1 MKGIEKIRT
10 ENIPVGLRVSRLF
23 FVLTDLTNV
32 DPMYQYSL
40 DFFKYIFEETLL
52 SADKAG
58 IEKGQ
63 KSAKRIYWVDEFT
76 KRLYNNVSRSLFQRH
91 TLLFSFLM
99 CLKIMDELLL
109 ETPQGGLNLAELRF
123 LMAGA
128 TQVDMTKP
136 NPTGEGGWLSDK
148 AWLSIMEMTTKFPN
162 FKGFDDDFI
171 KHLDKW

>member
-1 MKGIEKIRT
+1 
-10 ENIPVGLRVSRLF
+10 
-23 FVLTDLTNV
+23 
-32 DPMYQYSL
+32 
-40 DFFKYIFEETLL
+40 
-52 SADKAG
+52 
-58 IEKGQ
+58 
-63 KSAKRIYWVDEFT
+63 
-76 KRLYNNVSRSLFQRH
+76 
-91 TLLFSFLM
+91 M

-128 TQVDMTKP
+128 TQVDMIKP

-148 AWLSIMEMTTKFPN
+148 AWLSIMEMSTKFPN